1 MRSGGDEPLGNS
13 NQEGGSMLKVIATVV
28 RRTNISHDE
37 LVKVWEGVHAPHVVK
52 IAQPVH
58 YRITFFDPQQ
68 TPDDPGLDGM
78 AELWFRD
85 NRHFDT
91 TIGREAPPAIMADR
105 FNEYADFTKGAW
117 LSVTEH
123 LNVDGPITR
132 DTTKLVY
139 FVKRREGIER
149 SALDQYWLE
158 THVPNVV
165 AALRRTPTARRYTVD
180 LVDPARERVY
190 DGIAQISMD
199 GPHPS
204 FADATSY
211 EPDKFSELVQPLLM
225 SRGHEVRIVE

>member
-1 MRSGGDEPLGNS
+1 
-13 NQEGGSMLKVIATVV
+13 MLKVIATVV
-28 RRTNISHDE
+28 RRTNISHAE

-52 IAQPVH
+52 LAQPLR

-85 NRHFDT
+85 KRHFDT

-105 FNEYADFTKGAW
+105 FNEYADFSKGAW

-123 LNVDGPITR
+123 VNVDGPTTR
-132 DTTKLVY
+132 ETTKLVY
-139 FVKRREGIER
+139 FINRREGIER
-149 SALDQYWLE
+149 STLDRFWLE

-180 LVDPARERVY
+180 LVDPTRERVY
-190 DGIAQISMD
+190 DGIAQISLE

-204 FADATSY
+204 FADVKDY
-211 EPDKFSELVQPLLM
+211 KPDGFEELVQPMLIA
-225 SRGHEVRIVE
+225 RGHEIRIID